1 MGFTTKTLTQVF
13 KTLNI
18 KNKPLK
24 AKAHYIQKI
33 MSLFNSSVRRAV
45 LSSKNLIQKPSL
57 QNNVRYFSANRVFLQ
72 AEDAK
77 KNGETKETHKEE
89 SNETPKEETKEE
101 SKDKTSDQVELDE
114 SQKKI
119 EKLNSEVKK
128 FKDLYIRSVADFRNL
143 QETTKKDVTKAKLFG
158 AQKLAKD
165 LIETIDNFG
174 HCMKSFENKA
184 LSEELKTLKE
194 GVEMTANV
202 FKKTLTKH
210 GVEEINPAGDKFDP
224 NVHEALF
231 EMPDPSKEPGTVF
244 HVEQLGYTLNGR
256 VIRPAKVGVTK
267 MDQ

>member
-1 MGFTTKTLTQVF
+1 
-13 KTLNI
+13 
-18 KNKPLK
+18 
-24 AKAHYIQKI
+24 

-77 KNGETKETHKEE
+77 KNGETKETAKD
-89 SNETPKEETKEE
+89 ETKEETKEE
-101 SKDKTSDQVELDE
+101 AKEKTPEQLELEE

-158 AQKLAKD
+158 AQKLSKD

-202 FKKTLTKH
+202 FKKTLNKH
-210 GVEEINPAGDKFDP
+210 GVEEINPAGEKFDP

-231 EMPDPSKEPGTVF
+231 EMADPSKEPGTVF

-267 MDQ
+267 NDQ

>member
-1 MGFTTKTLTQVF
+1 
-13 KTLNI
+13 
-18 KNKPLK
+18 
-24 AKAHYIQKI
+24 

-57 QNNVRYFSANRVFLQ
+57 QSNVRYFSANRVFLQ

-77 KNGETKETHKEE
+77 KSGETKETA
-89 SNETPKEETKEE
+89 KEETKEE
-101 SKDKTSDQVELDE
+101 AKEKTPEQLELEE

-158 AQKLAKD
+158 AQKLSKD

-174 HCMKSFENKA
+174 HCMKSFENKV

-202 FKKTLTKH
+202 FKKTLNKH
-210 GVEEINPAGDKFDP
+210 GVEELNPAGEKFDP

-256 VIRPAKVGVTK
+256 VIRPAKVGVVK